1 MHWLTVR
8 LYACAVSDKKILL
21 NFTLSTL
28 VNFKTDPLVI
38 FFIFSMN
45 LNQIEAD
52 LMKVCVCAWCVC
64 VSVFGDPLEFCNAIG
79 LPSMI
84 D

>member
-1 MHWLTVR
+1 
-8 LYACAVSDKKILL
+8 
-21 NFTLSTL
+21 
-28 VNFKTDPLVI
+28 
-38 FFIFSMN
+38 MN

-52 LMKVCVCAWCVC
+52 LMKVCVCLVCVC

>member
-8 LYACAVSDKKILL
+8 QYACAVSDKKILL

-28 VNFKTDPLVI
+28 VNFKICTLVI

-64 VSVFGDPLEFCNAIG
+64 VCLCLGTPWNSVTQLDCPL
-79 LPSMI
+79 
-84 D
+84 

>member
-8 LYACAVSDKKILL
+8 QYACAVSDKKILL

-52 LMKVCVCAWCVC
+52 LMKVCVCLVC